1 MTMNSITG
9 TGISKALRIAAW
21 LSVGLVFALLILG
34 TLITTYRVGM
44 VDPIWPT
51 EPWFLLSQDWKE
63 PSPGYFIE
71 HIHRVAGY
79 LSGFAILGMVLM
91 AWNTTGGSFRKGT
104 SSAGLIAISIGVAI
118 AMTSVDRARAAADP
132 LGAVN
137 QKVLGIGLGLAF
149 ASTLLTLARAMTSI
163 RKKEPNAG
171 LRLLAFLGYLGV
183 ILQGLLG
190 GLRVYLNALVGPE
203 LATVH
208 GASGQIVFCLVLG
221 TALLAS
227 SPKIIPFLETRDR
240 KALPRIAWMLFSIL
254 LVQLIWA
261 VLVRHG
267 GARWAQRMHLI
278 TAFVAFGL
286 VAWISLR
293 MAQGGNARAY
303 LRPYTILLGALVFF
317 QVVLGIEAW
326 MGKFGTGKPVIQ
338 EAINFGQATV
348 RTLHA
353 MVGALL
359 LGVSFGAA
367 LRIEQARNREPD
379 IS

>member
-1 MTMNSITG
+1 MTTHSPAGNT
-9 TGISKALRIAAW
+9 ISKGLQIASW

-51 EPWFLLSQDWKE
+51 EPWFLLGQSWKE

-71 HIHRVAGY
+71 HTHRVAGY
-79 LSGFAILGMVLM
+79 LSGFAILGMVLL
-91 AWNTTGGSFRKGT
+91 AWNTTGGTFSKGMT
-104 SSAGLIAISIGVAI
+104 SAGLIAISIGVAI

-137 QKVLGIGLGLAF
+137 QKVLGIGLGVAL
-149 ASTLLTLARAMTSI
+149 ASTFITLARAITSF
-163 RKKEPNAG
+163 KKKDPYAG
-171 LRLLAFLGYLGV
+171 LRLLAFLAYAGV

-208 GASGQIVFCLVLG
+208 GASGQIVFCLVFG
-221 TALLAS
+221 SALLAS
-227 SPKIIPFLETRDR
+227 SSANIPALEIRDR
-240 KALPRIAWMLFSIL
+240 KMLPKIAWMLFGVLMI
-254 LVQLIWA
+254 QLFWA

-267 GARWAQRMHLI
+267 GARWAQRMHLL
-278 TAFVAFGL
+278 TAFVAFGM
-286 VAWISLR
+286 VAWLSLR
-293 MAQGGNARAY
+293 MAQSGNARAS
-303 LRPYTILLGALVFF
+303 LKPYTILLGALVFV

-359 LGVSFGAA
+359 LAVSFGAA
-367 LRIEQARNREPD
+367 LRIEQARDSETTH
-379 IS
+379 S